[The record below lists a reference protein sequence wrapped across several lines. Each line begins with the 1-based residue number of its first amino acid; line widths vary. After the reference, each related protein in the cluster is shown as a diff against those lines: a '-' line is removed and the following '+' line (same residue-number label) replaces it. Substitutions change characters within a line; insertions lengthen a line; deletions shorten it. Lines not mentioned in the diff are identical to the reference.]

1 MDSPNSKAID
11 IISTYFIEIIQI
23 VILLGFILL
32 KFAQVIDQQTL
43 LVVSLFVIGSIS
55 VRFLATTYLNYV
67 ITIRNTAYFQ
77 DNRTANFLTFDALKF
92 VLILVS
98 LISIIVLGLNN
109 VLNNETIATLLGG
122 LIGSLLTMRGSY
134 SDLKPLSK
142 KEMEELNPTSQ
153 TPQP

>member
-1 MDSPNSKAID
+1 MPPPDIIEKSYHLCYNTACMDSPNSKAID

-77 DNRTANFLTFDALKF
+77 DNRTANF
-92 VLILVS
+92 
-98 LISIIVLGLNN
+98 
-109 VLNNETIATLLGG
+109 
-122 LIGSLLTMRGSY
+122 
-134 SDLKPLSK
+134 
-142 KEMEELNPTSQ
+142 
-153 TPQP
+153 